1 MAENIIKL
9 RVDSEEYE
17 GKIKRA
23 AQGLQALGQ
32 NLRSAGKT
40 FADADKDAVKFAKE
54 LGNMQTVSNTARGKI
69 SELSAAFV
77 NLKSDYMKMTD
88 AEKQSPIGQAMS
100 KSLEELKN
108 RTIDAKRELEDLNNE
123 LNTMKTA
130 ETSSGGGSGGLF
142 SSDKLSGMLQVFGG
156 NVMTKIAGAG
166 MNFASELGDMV
177 QQGIEL
183 AKQGEGIRIAFE
195 RLGRGDILDGLR
207 QATHGTVT
215 DIELMKAAVKFNDFK
230 LPVEELGT
238 MLAFAQQ
245 KAKDTGQSVDYM
257 VDSIVTGLGRKSLM
271 ILDNLGLSAAE
282 IKDKMA
288 ETGDMTKAVGAIIRE
303 QMSKAGDYVETAADR
318 AAQANVS
325 LQNKME
331 ELGRKFAPLEE
342 ASNNFWTSMKIG
354 ILDVIGGP
362 LTNLLN
368 KLTEAG
374 RLMNAYGQ
382 MGGSGKVGRMTANL
396 AGAREENRQSIYQQ
410 QQAKIWDYI
419 NRRENYMKD
428 RQRWVS
434 GGGQNEELRQRL
446 IDQAKSFGTSNV
458 NDIQAQ
464 IDAAKKMLA
473 EYQQAAKQ
481 ILTPVK
487 ADIDT
492 KGAEQNVES
501 LKVKL
506 IELETQRKKA
516 IAAGDTDLS
525 KNLAKQINQV
535 KADIKGLGG
544 STTSAKKVSVVPTEG
559 SIDAQTKK
567 VQDLQKAWRSA
578 ADDTSREE
586 IKKQIDEAQFAL
598 DKMLGKVKDRPK
610 MEAVEMKL
618 PEGGIGSLVQDT
630 RTRQENGLAVLKQ
643 KIKLEIDQEALKAD
657 TNTLQTILKDAIQN
671 GITDLDFQLMG
682 LGDEIA
688 KGFNI
693 PDEKWN
699 EIIEQY
705 NAKLKEKG
713 LGPLNLDLAT
723 GKTDTNKGVKASD
736 DLSKM
741 NQDVSKMSSSI
752 NGIFSGI
759 QQMGFD
765 IPEGMSEMLGAL
777 QGMTTIM
784 TTITAILSV
793 IEATTS
799 VTAATSAVKSIP
811 VIGWALA
818 HGGIV
823 HAAGGY
829 QIPGNHMSG
838 DMVPAMVNSGELV
851 LNKAQQGNL
860 ASQLQDNERGGGY
873 TPSHVSGEQIWI
885 ALNNYTRRTGQG
897 ELVTWK

>member
-1 MAENIIKL
+1 MADNIIKL
-9 RVDSEEYE
+9 KVDSDEYQS
-17 GKIKRA
+17 KIKRA
-23 AQGLQALGQ
+23 SQGLQALG
-32 NLRSAGKT
+32 RSLHDAGKN
-40 FADADKDAVKFAKE
+40 FADADEKQVEFAKE
-54 LGNMQTVSNTARGKI
+54 LGKMQTVSNTARGKI

-77 NLKSDYMKMTD
+77 NLKSDYLNMTE
-88 AEKQSPIGQAMS
+88 AEKQSPIGQAMA
-100 KSLEELKN
+100 KSLDELKN
-108 RTIDAKRELEDLNNE
+108 RTIAAKQELEDLNKE
-123 LNTMKTA
+123 LTGMKTPQIGG
-130 ETSSGGGSGGLF
+130 GGGSLF
-142 SSDKLSGMLQVFGG
+142 SGDKLSGMLQVFGG
-156 NVMTKIAGAG
+156 NLMTKAAG
-166 MNFASELGDMV
+166 FATGFVDEIGDAV
-177 QQGIEL
+177 KQGIEL
-183 AKQGEGIRIAFE
+183 AKAGEGIRIAFE
-195 RLGRGDILDGLR
+195 RLNRPGILSNLR
-207 QATHGTVT
+207 EATHGAVT
-215 DIELMKAAVKFNDFK
+215 DLELMKAAVKFNDFK
-230 LPVEELGT
+230 LPLEELGT

-282 IKDKMA
+282 IKEKMA
-288 ETGDMTKAVGAIIRE
+288 ETGDMTKAVGEIIRE
-303 QMSKAGDYVETAADR
+303 QMSQAGDYIETAADR
-318 AAQANVS
+318 ATKADVDLKNA
-325 LQNKME
+325 ME
-331 ELGRKFAPLEE
+331 ELGRTFQPLSD
-342 ASNNFWTSMKIG
+342 AGTSMFKNLEIG
-354 ILDVIGGP
+354 AL
-362 LTNLLN
+362 NLLN
-368 KLTEAG
+368 NAIKPLINALTAAGRMRSLYNAQSKTNNAKIQDFLAGLSNSEMPERQHQINLAYYDKQINSFKQYLADYKTWQKDKTAVGAYDRMQAFTKSTGLSMYSDVQEQMEVIKKQKTDYANAAKDFLNTKVNIDTTEAI
-374 RLMNAYGQ
+374 
-382 MGGSGKVGRMTANL
+382 
-396 AGAREENRQSIYQQ
+396 QSLDGLNKKLKEL
-410 QQAKIWDYI
+410 QA
-419 NRRENYMKD
+419 
-428 RQRWVS
+428 
-434 GGGQNEELRQRL
+434 
-446 IDQAKSFGTSNV
+446 
-458 NDIQAQ
+458 
-464 IDAAKKMLA
+464 
-473 EYQQAAKQ
+473 
-481 ILTPVK
+481 
-487 ADIDT
+487 
-492 KGAEQNVES
+492 
-501 LKVKL
+501 
-506 IELETQRKKA
+506 QRKKA
-516 IAAGDTDLS
+516 IASGDTDLS
-525 KNLAKQINQV
+525 KSLAKQINQV
-535 KADIKGLGG
+535 KADIKGINPTAL
-544 STTSAKKVSVVPTEG
+544 STTHKVTVVPIEG

-567 VQDLQKAWRSA
+567 VQDLQKAWRAA

-618 PEGGIGSLVQDT
+618 PEGGIGSLVQDI

-657 TNTLQTILKDAIQN
+657 TYTLQTILKDAMQN
-671 GITDLDFQLMG
+671 GIEGLDFQLMG

-693 PDEKWN
+693 TDEKWN

-713 LGPLNLDLAT
+713 LGPLNIDLAT